1 MEKKEEVEVKP
12 DPLDQLI
19 TCLSRAATKE
29 QHGSLPED
37 DLYMSYAQIMAQVP
51 GFCCNTH
58 NYCKIK
64 NCKRESCDKILQ
76 AIAHLTNNI

>member
-1 MEKKEEVEVKP
+1 MIQPSCIFCFLTQRADEEEEDLEKKEEVEVKP

-37 DLYMSYAQIMAQVP
+37 DLYMSYAQIMAQVGRALSP
-51 GFCCNTH
+51 ENP
-58 NYCKIK
+58 
-64 NCKRESCDKILQ
+64 
-76 AIAHLTNNI
+76 

>member
-1 MEKKEEVEVKP
+1 MIQSSCIFCFLTQRADEEEEDLEKKEEVEVKP

-37 DLYMSYAQIMAQVP
+37 DLYMSYAQIMAQVGTALSP
-51 GFCCNTH
+51 EN
-58 NYCKIK
+58 
-64 NCKRESCDKILQ
+64 L
-76 AIAHLTNNI
+76 